1 VASSPIRGRDPFS
14 PLAPLL
20 AAVRRSPLPPV
31 LFVSGDDDWI
41 VSEAVRR
48 LTAAFREA
56 FVEGEVTS
64 YDGTA
69 GGVNEAVADAATV
82 ALFATNRLVVLDATE
97 ILRTRNLTAEELEA
111 VLSDAAEAAPAEPG
125 GATPPALFRAAR
137 RAAALA
143 AAAGIEASE
152 NPEEAARRL
161 AGRVKRSEKAADLAR
176 LLSLAAESGETSVVS
191 AAPLAEYASRATPG
205 DNTLVVFA
213 VSPDAEH
220 GAMGALRRAGIPA
233 DLAAGS
239 ERKRQERLVA
249 LGVERAI
256 ERGAL
261 VDAEVFAVLTV
272 RGRLAAR
279 AFLLDLDRL
288 IDGASGKR
296 VTEEDAERLVADER
310 KEYGSDFVEA
320 VASRRFVE
328 AIRILERLL
337 SGGEFTA
344 FRPTPG
350 REGGSPVRKGPRG
363 DAAFF
368 PIFGLLT
375 ADLRRMLLIRAALAD
390 RGIEPGKG
398 RRLDYRGFAERLVP
412 ALRSVRSGAPPFP
425 ADVHPYLLFRSFQ
438 ALDGWT
444 LGELVRALRDLS
456 GVDRGAKSGGGS
468 GFSLMEAWLL
478 SRAGP

>member
-1 VASSPIRGRDPFS
+1 MSSRSDPFS

-20 AAVRRSPLPPV
+20 AAIRRSPFPPV

-41 VSEAVRR
+41 VTEAVRR

-56 FVEGEVTS
+56 FVEGEVAS

-69 GGVNEAVADAATV
+69 EGVNQAVADAATG

-97 ILRTRNLTAEELEA
+97 ILRTRNVTAEELEA
-111 VLSDAAEAAPAEPG
+111 VLDEAAEAAPAEPG
-125 GATPPALFRAAR
+125 GTAPPALLRAVR

-152 NPEEAARRL
+152 SPEEAARRL
-161 AGRVKRSEKAADLAR
+161 AGRVKRSERAADLAR
-176 LLSLAAESGETSVVS
+176 LLALAAESGATGSIS
-191 AAPLAEYASRATPG
+191 ATPLADYASRSTPG
-205 DNTLVVFA
+205 ENALCVFA
-213 VSPDAEH
+213 VSPDMEH
-220 GAMGALRRAGIPA
+220 GVSRELRRQAILA

-239 ERKRQERLVA
+239 DAERQERLVA
-249 LGVERAI
+249 LGAERAI

-261 VDAEVFAVLTV
+261 VEAEVFSILTA

-288 IDGASGKR
+288 IDGAAGKR
-296 VTEEDAERLVADER
+296 VTEEDAERLVANER

-320 VASRRFVE
+320 VAARRFTE

-337 SGGEFTA
+337 SGGEFHA

-350 REGGSPVRKGPRG
+350 REESREARKGPRG

-368 PIFGLLT
+368 PILGLL
-375 ADLRRMLLIRAALAD
+375 AAELRRMLMLKSALAD

-398 RRLDYRGFAERLVP
+398 RRLDYRGFADRLLP
-412 ALRSVRSGAPPFP
+412 ALRTGRPGAPPLA
-425 ADVHPYLLFRSFQ
+425 ADLHPYFLFRSLQ
-438 ALDGWT
+438 ALDGWSLDE
-444 LGELVRALRDLS
+444 LGRALRDLS

-468 GFSLMEAWLL
+468 GHSLMEAWLL
-478 SRAGP
+478 ARIPG

>member
-1 VASSPIRGRDPFS
+1 MVPLPKSDPFS
-14 PLAPLL
+14 SLTPLL
-20 AAVRRSPLPPV
+20 AAIRRSPLPPV
-31 LFVSGDDDWI
+31 LFVAGDDDWI

-56 FVEGEVTS
+56 FVEGEVAS

-69 GGVNEAVADAATV
+69 EGVSEAVADAATV

-97 ILRTRNLTAEELEA
+97 ILRARNLTAEELEA
-111 VLSDAAEAAPAEPG
+111 VLDDAAEAAPAEPG
-125 GATPPALFRAAR
+125 GSASPALFRAAR

-161 AGRVKRSEKAADLAR
+161 AGRVKRSERAADLAR
-176 LLSLAAESGETSVVS
+176 LLVLAAESGETGNVS
-191 AAPLAEYASRATPG
+191 AAPLAEYASRSTPG

-213 VSPDAEH
+213 VTPDAEH
-220 GAMGALRRAGIPA
+220 GALGELRRAGIPA
-233 DLAAGS
+233 DLVAGS
-239 ERKRQERLVA
+239 DKERQERLVA
-249 LGVERAI
+249 LGAERAI

-261 VDAEVFAVLTV
+261 VDAEVFAVLTA
-272 RGRLAAR
+272 RGRLTAR

-288 IDGASGKR
+288 TDGAVGKR

-320 VASRRFVE
+320 VATRRFVE

-350 REGGSPVRKGPRG
+350 REDGAPVRKGPRG

-368 PIFGLLT
+368 PIFGLLA
-375 ADLRRMLLIRAALAD
+375 ADLRRMLLLKAALAD
-390 RGIEPGKG
+390 RGLEPGKG
-398 RRLDYRGFAERLVP
+398 RRLDYRGFADRLVP
-412 ALRSVRSGAPPFP
+412 ALRAVRSGAPPLA
-425 ADVHPYLLFRSFQ
+425 ADIHPYLLFRSFQ

-444 LGELVRALRDLS
+444 IDELVRALRDLS

-478 SRAGP
+478 ALAGS